1 MKILSTPLLNTSLP
15 HNIMTPHKK
24 YSQEELNKTLWSA
37 ADSSRSS
44 VDGGVYKDYALTM
57 LFVKYLSDLN
67 KKRHA
72 EYKVRFGNDEKRIEE
87 KMKLDR
93 FYLPPKSSFDYIYS
107 KIEEDNIGEEIN
119 KALHRIEDSNKEKLD
134 GIFSVDFNSESVLGK
149 LDQRN
154 KMLRHLIQDFAKID
168 LTDAGDDVIG
178 NAYMYMIERFGADAG
193 KKAGEFFTTRSVAQ
207 LVAMLAEPK
216 EGDRIADPA
225 CGSGGLLLL
234 AGEQVEKK
242 GSKNYALY
250 GQESTGST
258 YQLARM
264 NMFLHGKD
272 SARLE
277 WGDTL
282 NNPLLVENDQLMHF
296 DAVIANPPFSL
307 KKWGAEHAG
316 SDKYNRFWR
325 GVPPKDKGDFAF
337 ITHMIETAKPKTG
350 RVTVIVPHGVLF
362 RGGAEGKIREHLLRE
377 NIIDAVIG
385 LPAGLFQTTG
395 IPVAIL
401 VIDRSREKGGAHEHK
416 KDVLFIEASK
426 EFKPGKAQNTLTEE
440 NIARIF
446 DMYQKRV
453 DVEKFSRK
461 VGFDEIQEN
470 DFNLNITRYVDTFEE
485 EEPVDIQA
493 NLRELAALEP
503 ELERLEK
510 EMVGYLDQ
518 LELT

>member
-1 MKILSTPLLNTSLP
+1 MA
-15 HNIMTPHKK
+15 PHKK
-24 YSQEELNKTLWSA
+24 YSQEELNKTLWAA
-37 ADSSRSS
+37 ADSSRSN
-44 VDGGVYKDYALTM
+44 VDAGIYKDYALTM
-57 LFVKYLSDLN
+57 LFFKYISDLN

-72 EYKVRFGNDEKRIEE
+72 EYRERFGSDEKRVEE

-93 FYLPPKSSFDYIYS
+93 FYLPPKSSFDYIYG

-119 KALHRIEDSNKEKLD
+119 KALHRIEDHNKEKLD

-149 LDQRN
+149 LEQRN

-193 KKAGEFFTTRSVAQ
+193 KKAGEFFTVRNVAK

-216 EGDRIADPA
+216 EGARISDPA

-234 AGEQVEKK
+234 VGEEVEKK

-282 NNPLLVENDQLMHF
+282 NNPLLVEDDRLMHF
-296 DAVIANPPFSL
+296 DTVVANPPFSL
-307 KKWGAEHAG
+307 KKWGAEHAE

-325 GVPPKDKGDFAF
+325 GVPPKDKGDYAF
-337 ITHMIETAKPKTG
+337 ITHMVETAKPKTG
-350 RVTVIVPHGVLF
+350 RVVVIVPHGVLF
-362 RGGAEGKIREHLLRE
+362 RGGAEGKIREQLIKE
-377 NIIDAVIG
+377 NVIDAVIG

-401 VIDRSREKGGAHEHK
+401 VIDRSREKGGANEKK
-416 KDVLFIEASK
+416 KDIFFIEASK
-426 EFKPGKAQNTLTEE
+426 EFKQGKAQNILTDEH
-440 NIARIF
+440 IAKICNAYKNR
-446 DMYQKRV
+446 K
-453 DVEKFSRK
+453 DVEKFARK
-461 VGFDEIQEN
+461 INLDEIQEN

-485 EEPVDIQA
+485 EAPVDIKA
-493 NLRELAALEP
+493 NLKELAALEP
-503 ELERLEK
+503 ELHRLEK
-510 EMVGYLDQ
+510 QMAEYLN
-518 LELT
+518 ELGIK

>member
-1 MKILSTPLLNTSLP
+1 
-15 HNIMTPHKK
+15 MTAVKK
-24 YSQEELNKTLWSA
+24 YTQEELNKILWAA

-44 VDGGVYKDYALTM
+44 VDAGVYKDYALIM
-57 LFVKYLSDLN
+57 LFFKYLSDLS

-72 EYKVRFGNDEKRIEE
+72 EYKERFGSDEKRIEE

-93 FYLPPKSSFDYIYS
+93 FYLPPKASFDYIYS
-107 KIEEDNIGEEIN
+107 IVEQDNIGEEIN
-119 KALHRIEDSNKEKLD
+119 KALHKIEDANKEKLE
-134 GIFSVDFNSESVLGK
+134 GVFSVDFNSEAVLGK
-149 LDQRN
+149 LEQRN
-154 KMLRHLIQDFAKID
+154 KMLRHLINDFYKID
-168 LTDAGDDVIG
+168 LSDAGDDIIG
-178 NAYMYMIERFGADAG
+178 NSYMYMIERFGADAG
-193 KKAGEFFTTRSVAQ
+193 KKAGEFFTTQSVAK
-207 LVAMLAEPK
+207 LLAKLAQPK
-216 EGDRIADPA
+216 DGDRIADPA

-234 AGEQVEKK
+234 AGAEIEKT

-282 NNPLLVENDQLMHF
+282 NNPLLVENDQLMKY
-296 DAVIANPPFSL
+296 DTQVCNPPFSL
-307 KKWGAEHAG
+307 KKWGAENAEA
-316 SDKYNRFWR
+316 DKYKRFWR

-337 ITHMIETAKPKTG
+337 ISHMIETAKPKTG
-350 RVTVIVPHGVLF
+350 RVAVIVPHGVLF
-362 RGGAEGKIREHLLRE
+362 RGGAEGKIREQLLKE
-377 NIIDAVIG
+377 NIVDAVIG

-401 VIDRSREKGGAHEHK
+401 IIDRSREKGGANENK

-440 NIARIF
+440 NIEKIYDTYA
-446 DMYQKRV
+446 KRKEI
-453 DVEKFSRK
+453 EKFSRK
-461 VGFDEIQEN
+461 VNFKEIEEN

-485 EEPVDIQA
+485 EAPVDIKA
-493 NLRELAALEP
+493 NLKELAALDP
-503 ELERLEK
+503 EIEKLEK
-510 EMVGYLDQ
+510 QMDNYLKD
-518 LELT
+518 LGIK

>member
-1 MKILSTPLLNTSLP
+1 MTTEKKYTQEDLNKILW
-15 HNIMTPHKK
+15 
-24 YSQEELNKTLWSA
+24 QA

-57 LFVKYLSDLN
+57 LFFKYLSDLN
-67 KKRHA
+67 KKKHA
-72 EYKVRFGNDEKRIEE
+72 EYKERFGDDEKRIAE
-87 KMKLDR
+87 KMKMDR
-93 FYLPPKSSFDYIYS
+93 FYLPPKASFEYIYS
-107 KIEEDNIGEEIN
+107 KIEEDNLGEEID
-119 KALHRIEDSNKEKLD
+119 KALLAIEEANKEKLE
-134 GIFSVDFNSESVLGK
+134 GVLHTGFNNENVLGK
-149 LDQRN
+149 LEQRN
-154 KMLRHLIQDFAKID
+154 KMLRNLIQDFAKID
-168 LTDAGDDVIG
+168 LSDVGDDVIG
-178 NAYMYMIERFGADAG
+178 NSYMYMIERFGADAG
-193 KKAGEFFTTRSVAQ
+193 KKAGEFFTTKSVAQ
-207 LVAMLAEPK
+207 LLAMLAEPK

-234 AGEQVEKK
+234 AGEEVEKK

-272 SARLE
+272 SARIE

-282 NNPLLVENDQLMHF
+282 NNPLLVENDNLMHF
-296 DAVIANPPFSL
+296 DVVVANPPFSL
-307 KKWGAEHAG
+307 KKWGAEHAE
-316 SDKYNRFWR
+316 SDQYKRFWR
-325 GVPPKDKGDFAF
+325 GVPPKDKGDYAF

-350 RVTVIVPHGVLF
+350 RVAVIVPHGVLF
-362 RGGAEGKIREHLLRE
+362 RSGAEGKIRTQLLKE

-401 VIDRSREKGGAHEHK
+401 IIDRSREKGGSNENK

-426 EFKPGKAQNTLTEE
+426 EFKSGKAQNTLTEE
-440 NIARIF
+440 HISKVF
-446 DMYQKRV
+446 DTYKKRK

-461 VGFDEIQEN
+461 VDLKEIAEN
-470 DFNLNITRYVDTFEE
+470 DYNLNITRYVDTFEE

-493 NLRELAALEP
+493 TLKELAALEP
-503 ELERLEK
+503 ELKKLEK
-510 EMVGYLDQ
+510 QMEGYLT
-518 LELT
+518 ELGIK

>member
-1 MKILSTPLLNTSLP
+1 
-15 HNIMTPHKK
+15 MTAEKK
-24 YSQEELNKTLWSA
+24 YTQEDLNKTLWAA
-37 ADSSRSS
+37 ADSSRAS

-57 LFVKYLSDLN
+57 LFLKYISDLN
-67 KKRHA
+67 KQRHA
-72 EYKVRFGNDEKRIEE
+72 EYRARFGTDEKRIEE

-93 FYLPPKSSFDYIYS
+93 FYLPPKSSFDYVYS

-119 KALHRIEDSNKEKLD
+119 KALHKIEDANKEKLD
-134 GIFSVDFNSESVLGK
+134 GVFSVDFNSESVLGK
-149 LDQRN
+149 LEQRN

-168 LTDAGDDVIG
+168 LSDVGDDIIG
-178 NAYMYMIERFGADAG
+178 NSYMYMIERFGADAG
-193 KKAGEFFTTRSVAQ
+193 KKAGEFFTTKSVAR

-216 EGDRIADPA
+216 EGDRISDPA

-234 AGEQVEKK
+234 AGEEVEKQ

-272 SARLE
+272 SARIE

-296 DAVIANPPFSL
+296 DVVVANPPFSL
-307 KKWGAEHAG
+307 KKWGAEQAEA
-316 SDKYNRFWR
+316 DKYKRFWR

-337 ITHMIETAKPKTG
+337 ITHMVETAKPKTG
-350 RVTVIVPHGVLF
+350 RVVVIVPHGVLF
-362 RGGAEGKIREHLLRE
+362 RGGAEGKIREELIKE

-401 VIDRSREKGGAHEHK
+401 VIDRSREKGAANEKK
-416 KDVLFIEASK
+416 KDVFFIEASK
-426 EFKPGKAQNTLTEE
+426 EFRQGKAQNTLTDE
-440 NIARIF
+440 NIAKIF
-446 DMYQKRV
+446 DTYKKRK
-453 DVEKFSRK
+453 DVEKFARK
-461 VGFDEIQEN
+461 VGFDEIKEN
-470 DFNLNITRYVDTFEE
+470 DFNLNITRYVDTFVE
-485 EEPVDIQA
+485 EEPVDITA
-493 NLRELAALEP
+493 NLKELAELEP
-503 ELERLEK
+503 ELKRLEK
-510 EMVGYLDQ
+510 QMGEYLK
-518 LELT
+518 ELGIK